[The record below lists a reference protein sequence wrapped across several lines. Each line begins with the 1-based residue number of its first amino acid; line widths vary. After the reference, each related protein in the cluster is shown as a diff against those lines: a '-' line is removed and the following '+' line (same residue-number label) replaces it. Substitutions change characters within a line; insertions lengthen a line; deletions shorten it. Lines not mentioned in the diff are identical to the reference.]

1 MSIKAEVQIH
11 YISPLDLSGDKK
23 FLSIR
28 LKNLDISHI
37 EKLIKERLLQMYP
50 KESSVKYE
58 IIGIN

>member
-58 IIGIN
+58 IIGIS